1 VKHLAQ
7 SYVRIEAVQAALK
20 SMITLGPS
28 GRLRGDFRQRG
39 SLFPLCD
46 FLRGFILAV
55 FISPSAFSSSP
66 APLVSAFIPAVL
78 PVKGRD
84 ERLRRP

>member
-20 SMITLGPS
+20 SIITPGPS

-55 FISPSAFSSSP
+55 FISPSAFFFVTR
-66 APLVSAFIPAVL
+66 A
-78 PVKGRD
+78 
-84 ERLRRP
+84 LRIGVYSGGTPCQGSR